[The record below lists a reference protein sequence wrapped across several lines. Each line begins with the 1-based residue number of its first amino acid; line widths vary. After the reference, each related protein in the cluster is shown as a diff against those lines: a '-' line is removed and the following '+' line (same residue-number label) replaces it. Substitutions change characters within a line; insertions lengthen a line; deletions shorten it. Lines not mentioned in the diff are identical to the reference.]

1 MLKYTVE
8 LKPQKEGGY
17 TVTVPLLPGCISEGD
32 TLAEALVNI
41 QDAIEGYIEV
51 LVEEGLEIP
60 IEYSKFQQVSVLP
73 ILKQTKLKQKLVN
86 A

>member
-1 MLKYTVE
+1 MIKYTVE

-17 TVTVPLLPGCISEGD
+17 TVTVPILPGCVSEGD
-32 TLAEALVNI
+32 TLNEALENI

-60 IEYSKFQQVSVLP
+60 IEYSTFQQVSVLP
-73 ILKQTKLKQKLVN
+73 TSKQNKRNLVN